1 MCGIFGIV
9 SSNTISSAEL
19 RLLARHAQQRGKDS
33 SGLFISKTN
42 GYNLHRANIAITS
55 LLRMSTPQERAS

>member
-19 RLLARHAQQRGKDS
+19 RLLARHAQQRGKTPAAYS
-33 SGLFISKTN
+33 SAKQMATIFIVQTLQ
-42 GYNLHRANIAITS
+42 LHRC
-55 LLRMSTPQERAS
+55 